1 MLGFSRKPQ
10 RETSLSHREQN
21 TSHDNH
27 LSARALQRNTHRK
40 LHTRGNR
47 EYFDVTRGP
56 PHRTPRPHLAF
67 QLKEKKSCARRI
79 RWREIL
85 LRRLM
90 RRTNTTTTRSVVTRR
105 ERFPAHVTVRTR
117 DRELV
122 CLFVRFTRVACHL
135 HQVWSI
141 DHEHQLTQQICRSH
155 STAVRCHA
163 RPFHSSTNA
172 RKCSLL
178 LLRTSLQQNLNR
190 LSLPFLNMSSGHTSQ
205 AGGGYTPIA
214 KWNRSIMLSKA
225 QIAASKQRAPPPNT
239 DASRRNKV
247 LRRHKSDVSTF
258 WRPITNG

>member
-1 MLGFSRKPQ
+1 M
-10 RETSLSHREQN
+10 
-21 TSHDNH
+21 
-27 LSARALQRNTHRK
+27 
-40 LHTRGNR
+40 RGNR
-47 EYFDVTRGP
+47 EDFDVTRGP

-67 QLKEKKSCARRI
+67 ELKEKNSCARTI

-135 HQVWSI
+135 QQVWSI

-163 RPFHSSTNA
+163 RPFRSSLH
-172 RKCSLL
+172 R
-178 LLRTSLQQNLNR
+178 RTRVPS
-190 LSLPFLNMSSGHTSQ
+190 
-205 AGGGYTPIA
+205 
-214 KWNRSIMLSKA
+214 
-225 QIAASKQRAPPPNT
+225 AASPHIP
-239 DASRRNKV
+239 ASKLESPLVRFSTCQV
-247 LRRHKSDVSTF
+247 DTRHKQEKATHPSQ
-258 WRPITNG
+258 NGTEA